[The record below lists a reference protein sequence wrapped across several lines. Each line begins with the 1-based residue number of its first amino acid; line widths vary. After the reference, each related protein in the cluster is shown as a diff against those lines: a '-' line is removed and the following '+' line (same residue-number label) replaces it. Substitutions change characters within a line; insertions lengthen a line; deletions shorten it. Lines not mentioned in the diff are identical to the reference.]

1 MTTTA
6 TMSKALADRIHD
18 CLPAGH
24 PRNAPVAE
32 AVTIPAALASDL
44 IQHLD
49 TAALTTAPTTAHP
62 NQAYG

>member
-24 PRNAPVAE
+24 PRNAPLATPVN
-32 AVTIPAALASDL
+32 IPAALASDL

-49 TAALTTAPTTAHP
+49 TAVLTAAPADGP
-62 NQAYG
+62 QE